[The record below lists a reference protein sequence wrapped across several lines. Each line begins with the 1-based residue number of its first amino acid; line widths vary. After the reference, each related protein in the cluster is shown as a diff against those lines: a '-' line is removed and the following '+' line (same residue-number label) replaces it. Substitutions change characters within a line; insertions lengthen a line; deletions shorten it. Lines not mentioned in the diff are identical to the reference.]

1 MNQLLNKLQPFSF
14 ARLRTLLAGVAPNP
28 AFGAINLS
36 IGEPK
41 HPTPALVT
49 DALVD
54 ALAGLSVYP
63 PVLGGEALRAAISRW
78 LASRYGLPGVDPA
91 TQIIPVN
98 GTKEALF
105 SFAQVAIDPRAD
117 AVAVFPN
124 PCYQVYEG
132 AAILAG
138 ATPYYLEQSPAN
150 RFRSQWREVPEA
162 IWKRTQLVF
171 TCSPG
176 NPAGSVMDL
185 DEWRELFALSDRYGF
200 AIASD
205 ECYSEIYPDESAPP
219 LGALQAA
226 RALGRDGFPRL
237 LMFSSLS
244 KRSNAPGLR
253 SGFVAGD
260 AALVRPFVHYRTYHG
275 CAMSE
280 TVQAA
285 SLAAWSDEEHV
296 RANRALYRA
305 KFDALEPILAD
316 ALEIARPQGGFY
328 FWARVPGGDD
338 EAFVKGLYAQY
349 NVLALPGSY
358 LAREAGGTNPG
369 RGYVRL
375 ALVDTEAQCIDAARR
390 IRDFCQSTPQRT

>member
-1 MNQLLNKLQPFSF
+1 MNSLLNKLQPFSF
-14 ARLRTLLAGVAPNP
+14 ARLRALLAGVTPNP
-28 AFGAINLS
+28 AYSAVNLS

-41 HPTPALVT
+41 HPTPPLVT
-49 DALVD
+49 DALVG
-54 ALAGLSVYP
+54 ALSGLASYP
-63 PVLGGEALRAAISRW
+63 PVLGGEPLRAGIARW
-78 LASRYGLPGVDPA
+78 LASRYGLEGVDPA

-105 SFAQVAIDPRAD
+105 SFAQVAIDPRAN
-117 AVAVFPN
+117 AIAVFPN

-132 AAILAG
+132 AALLAG
-138 ATPYYLEQSPAN
+138 ATPHYLEQSADN
-150 RFRSQWREVPEA
+150 GFRIHWQDVPQEV
-162 IWKRTQLVF
+162 WSRTQLVI

-176 NPAGSVMDL
+176 NPTGNVMGL
-185 DEWRELFALSDRYGF
+185 DEWRALFALSDRYGF

-205 ECYSEIYPDESAPP
+205 ECYSEIYLDESDPP

-226 RALGRDGFPRL
+226 RALGRNDFERV

-260 AALVRPFVHYRTYHG
+260 AALVKPFVHYRTYHG

-285 SLAAWSDEEHV
+285 SLAAWSDEAHV
-296 RANRALYRA
+296 RENRAKYRA
-305 KFDALEPILAD
+305 KFDALEPILAAD
-316 ALEIARPQGGFY
+316 LGITRPDGGFY
-328 FWARVPGGDD
+328 FWARVPGSDD
-338 EAFVKGLYAQY
+338 EAFVRDLYAQY

-358 LAREAGGTNPG
+358 LAREIDGRNPG

-375 ALVDTEAQCIDAARR
+375 ALVDTETQCIDAARR
-390 IRDFCQSTPQRT
+390 IRDFCKSNQAKK